1 MDETTLLVYY
11 YISKYIKLLGYA
23 PTYAEIAAYG
33 PFSSKST
40 EKKHVKKLLN
50 GSRCQAVQG
59 WDEYLRRKVWLHKS
73 CDRRYD

>member
-1 MDETTLLVYY
+1 MDEITLLVYY

-40 EKKHVKKLLN
+40 EKKHVKKLLKFGLIETDHP
-50 GSRCQAVQG
+50 GSPRA
-59 WDEYLRRKVWLHKS
+59 LRIPGHN
-73 CDRRYD
+73 D